1 MTFRIAQK
9 SANGH
14 GRKITSPSNIHSNNV
29 SEHTHLNIPVK
40 RDFVSWLSTKC
51 ARTVRAGTFFAAK
64 PLNRGNSLT
73 FRVMMALH
81 ASQSSGYHSSTGRSK
96 ERELYT
102 PTMQQTVLMVCLE

>member
-1 MTFRIAQK
+1 MTSRIAQK
-9 SANGH
+9 SANSH
-14 GRKITSPSNIHSNNV
+14 GRKITSPSNVHFNNV
-29 SEHTHLNIPVK
+29 SEHTHLNIPAK
-40 RDFVSWLSTKC
+40 RDFPSWTLTKC
-51 ARTVRAGTFFAAK
+51 AHTVRAGTFFAAK

-102 PTMQQTVLMVCLE
+102 PTMQQTVLMVYLE